1 MNDFVRPS
9 DAYRMKP
16 SVSRLAAIECN
27 NMSGTNPSRTG
38 LRRPKNRTIRRNSA
52 SFLMRLLLAVLGSS
66 ASGAHAQTEQSP
78 RALIRYLTYQSDR
91 PDQHGMLKGS
101 SGIFS
106 CGPALA
112 EARDHRALTRSLV
125 RMGTSAVPAIEEA
138 INSFE
143 ALGENSEIWSQAGWV
158 LLAYAQIEGPAAFPR
173 LHRLIGNPKLGA
185 YAFGVDNSIALA
197 LGLTSYVSSFR
208 RTGRPIQHQCRL
220 PGSDAVS
227 FGPKPCKLPSRE
239 VPIESFHCDRGE
251 EPRDALDRMI
261 LAWETDD
268 RPSLEAALGPT
279 AESALTQLLKDTTW
293 AAMRS
298 ALWSGRPK
306 TNVDVGYRFDV
317 PGRWSESEGTL
328 EDERLA
334 GNPQGNYNH
343 PEIKTSLTTRS
354 GNTCGETR
362 LTVFSTPH
370 TPWPEG
376 RRRYSVDNS
385 DLGNLLQRIASCA
398 ALP

>member
-1 MNDFVRPS
+1 
-9 DAYRMKP
+9 
-16 SVSRLAAIECN
+16 
-27 NMSGTNPSRTG
+27 
-38 LRRPKNRTIRRNSA
+38 
-52 SFLMRLLLAVLGSS
+52 
-66 ASGAHAQTEQSP
+66 
-78 RALIRYLTYQSDR
+78 
-91 PDQHGMLKGS
+91 
-101 SGIFS
+101 
-106 CGPALA
+106 
-112 EARDHRALTRSLV
+112 
-125 RMGTSAVPAIEEA
+125 MGTSAVPAIEEA

-185 YAFGVDNSIALA
+185 YAFGVDNSVL
-197 LGLTSYVSSFR
+197 V
-208 RTGRPIQHQCRL
+208 Q
-220 PGSDAVS
+220 
-227 FGPKPCKLPSRE
+227 LPSRE

-279 AESALTQLLKDTTW
+279 AESALTQLLKGTTW

-298 ALWSGRPK
+298 ALWSGRLK

-317 PGRWSESEGTL
+317 PGRWSDSEETL

-376 RRRYSVDNS
+376 RRRYAVDNS